1 MFPPPKTV
9 RILMIRILTIIISLF
24 RLAVNSQVVPFFPQ
38 IKSFFQRQK
47 SCKHPQ
53 GHLQLF
59 IKIGR
64 RTCFFVRQEAYSYCT
79 TFAQRSRNSRS
90 DSLPFPS
97 WEAATIGIQ
106 ERTYCF
112 AMSFF
117 SQKICK
123 YCSATSS
130 LPFRQ
135 NSR

>member
-1 MFPPPKTV
+1 MFPLFKIDRTLTV
-9 RILMIRILTIIISLF
+9 RILIIRIHLF
-24 RLAVNSQVVPFFPQ
+24 SFAVNPQVVPFFPQ
-38 IKSFFQRQK
+38 IKPFFQRQK

-130 LPFRQ
+130 FPFRQ